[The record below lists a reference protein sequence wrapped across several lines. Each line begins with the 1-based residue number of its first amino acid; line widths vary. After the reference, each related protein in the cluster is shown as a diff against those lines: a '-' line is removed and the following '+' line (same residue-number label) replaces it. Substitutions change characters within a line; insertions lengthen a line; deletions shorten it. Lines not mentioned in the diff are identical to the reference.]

1 VKKSQMMIKLKENS
15 NSLGYLKEKNS
26 NKKILKRCFENMQR
40 KALKLGRRDERKETK
55 KKTIA
60 NAKPDFFFCHKCRS
74 RMEATQ

>member
-1 VKKSQMMIKLKENS
+1 
-15 NSLGYLKEKNS
+15 
-26 NKKILKRCFENMQR
+26 MQR

>member
-1 VKKSQMMIKLKENS
+1 MMIKLKENS

-55 KKTIA
+55 KKQSPMQNLI
-60 NAKPDFFFCHKCRS
+60 FFFAINAAQEWRLLNEH
-74 RMEATQ
+74 